1 MGRVIVAVGG
11 FLVILVG
18 VLANLAEIS
27 SFVMSHD
34 AFFRRVL
41 WLPPSAMQ
49 SQEPPVPPQ
58 PCTPGK
64 TALNKLICED
74 KLEDRIELS
83 RQQPSPLSEP

>member
-11 FLVILVG
+11 FLIILVG

-27 SFVMSHD
+27 SFVMSHE
-34 AFFRRVL
+34 AFLRRLL
-41 WLPPSAMQ
+41 WLPPAAMQ
-49 SQEPPVPPQ
+49 SQESPPQ

-83 RQQPSPLSEP
+83 RQQPSPLPEH